1 VGAYLWIALG
11 SAIGGAA
18 RYGVG
23 TVSLYWLGHGFP
35 WGTLF
40 INVTGSFA
48 IGFFNT
54 LTEPD
59 GRFFVPQRL
68 RQFFMIGICGGYTT
82 FSAFS
87 LETIELVERGR
98 ALAAASYGC
107 VSMILCLIA
116 VWIGHALAAS
126 LNRLKT

>member
-1 VGAYLWIALG
+1 MSAYLGIALG
-11 SAIGGAA
+11 TALGGAA
-18 RYGVG
+18 RYGMG
-23 TVSLYWLGHGFP
+23 SLVATWLGAGFP

-40 INVTGSFA
+40 VNVTGSLA

-59 GRFFVPQRL
+59 GRFFVPARW
-68 RQFFMIGICGGYTT
+68 RQFFMTGVCGGYTT

-87 LETIELVERGR
+87 LETVELIERGR
-98 ALAAASYGC
+98 DAAAAGYALASFAT
-107 VSMILCLIA
+107 CLIA
-116 VWIGHALAAS
+116 VWIGHMLAAS